1 MCGSGCSRGQPG
13 HPASRDPTPVAA
25 DGEAEEEWKWGGNGK
40 RASCQNSTRT
50 MEIAVISLRDAI
62 TAGKRRLQ
70 RHEVD

>member
-1 MCGSGCSRGQPG
+1 
-13 HPASRDPTPVAA
+13 VAA
-25 DGEAEEEWKWGGNGK
+25 GGEAEEEWKWGGNGK